1 MSDPT
6 KQFFDDLAARGHVP
20 LLKSSSGTL
29 RFDLEGAGRAAHWY
43 VTIKRGDVSVS
54 HDSAEADC
62 VVRTGKELFDRMAT
76 GTANATAAAL
86 RGLVDTGGDLRL
98 IIQFQRLFPGPP
110 GDSADRDEAG
120 YARRPT

>member
-29 RFDLEGAGRAAHWY
+29 RFDLIGGGRTAHWY
-43 VTIKRGDVSVS
+43 VTIRKGDVSVT
-54 HDSAEADC
+54 HDIVEADC
-62 VVRTGKELFDRMAT
+62 VVRTGKELFDRMAA

-86 RGLVDTGGDLRL
+86 RGLIAPQGDLSL

-110 GDSADRDEAG
+110 ADCADRSEAG
-120 YARRPT
+120 YARRAT